1 LKLLNFKLITFIG
14 FSITFLYFFEFYFIN
29 NEENYFWCVQILENF
44 QIQDFKNIKLP
55 IHCDE
60 GPYQEYTDIVSADHF
75 FDRNNPYQQRP
86 LYMLV
91 IALIRL
97 ILSEINFFSFSNYQI
112 FRISIFVLQFIIL
125 FSIIKVFIRLLN
137 LDLNN
142 YKNYLLIFSVI
153 AIPSIRWNMFFPSV
167 GNLTLLFLLI
177 SLFVLSNKKVVNSRI
192 FMTIGLL
199 SLAHSSAIIYGL
211 IILLILF
218 LRKEIKANSLIK
230 NFIFLIFFQIF
241 YNIIV
246 GISNYNIYDWHREI
260 YGQFYWIIRAFLNQP
275 PLQDCQTFSTFYIC
289 NNETTLQY
297 LSYFSFI
304 IITFLL
310 LVLILNKRKIR
321 MTRLIQN
328 NLLINIFIFLFWSFQ
343 GYYESFRFVNYS
355 IGYFIF
361 LSIIFIAKNL
371 VNKNIFLILFLI
383 SYEFSVYYL
392 EPYSLMFQNLNPFI
406 FISIIFYL
414 IFIYLEFFKNNLEP
428 GNYSESTPN
437 VAH

>member
-1 LKLLNFKLITFIG
+1 
-14 FSITFLYFFEFYFIN
+14 
-29 NEENYFWCVQILENF
+29 
-44 QIQDFKNIKLP
+44 
-55 IHCDE
+55 
-60 GPYQEYTDIVSADHF
+60 
-75 FDRNNPYQQRP
+75 
-86 LYMLV
+86 
-91 IALIRL
+91 
-97 ILSEINFFSFSNYQI
+97 
-112 FRISIFVLQFIIL
+112 
-125 FSIIKVFIRLLN
+125 
-137 LDLNN
+137 
-142 YKNYLLIFSVI
+142 
-153 AIPSIRWNMFFPSV
+153 MFFPSV

-383 SYEFSVYYL
+383 CYEFSVYYL

>member
-1 LKLLNFKLITFIG
+1 MKLLNFKLITFIG

-60 GPYQEYTDIVSADHF
+60 GPYQEYTDIISADHF
-75 FDRNNPYQQRP
+75 FDQNNPYQQRP

-211 IILLILF
+211 IILLIL
-218 LRKEIKANSLIK
+218 
-230 NFIFLIFFQIF
+230 
-241 YNIIV
+241 
-246 GISNYNIYDWHREI
+246 
-260 YGQFYWIIRAFLNQP
+260 
-275 PLQDCQTFSTFYIC
+275 
-289 NNETTLQY
+289 
-297 LSYFSFI
+297 
-304 IITFLL
+304 
-310 LVLILNKRKIR
+310 
-321 MTRLIQN
+321 
-328 NLLINIFIFLFWSFQ
+328 
-343 GYYESFRFVNYS
+343 
-355 IGYFIF
+355 
-361 LSIIFIAKNL
+361 
-371 VNKNIFLILFLI
+371 
-383 SYEFSVYYL
+383 
-392 EPYSLMFQNLNPFI
+392 
-406 FISIIFYL
+406 
-414 IFIYLEFFKNNLEP
+414 
-428 GNYSESTPN
+428 
-437 VAH
+437 